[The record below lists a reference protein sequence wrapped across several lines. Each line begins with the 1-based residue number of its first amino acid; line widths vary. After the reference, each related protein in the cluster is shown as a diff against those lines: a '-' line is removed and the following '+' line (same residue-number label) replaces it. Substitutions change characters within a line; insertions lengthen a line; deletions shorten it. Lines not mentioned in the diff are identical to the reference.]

1 MEIRGKQITAELDP
15 GLDSH
20 GVYLAE
26 HDRLVFKTH
35 ALDASTNIL
44 RERARTVGGI
54 KDNPNIA
61 RVRGL
66 IGYDHVLDAAGQAEA
81 RLAIAYEYI
90 DAPLIT
96 DLRLTPA
103 ESDEALL
110 ALAEAT
116 ARLHN
121 SGIIHGGIGKHQVR
135 YDHDE
140 KRVVLLDAGWLW
152 QKTGNPKNPVVDIT
166 GLRDIASALNLSAPV
181 RRALATQSSDINAT
195 VTGIREAIAE
205 TKTTVDD
212 LKKPRTYGAGP
223 IPAPKPGKPKDAT
236 TGSTAA
242 PPPPPRGGGPVVM
255 GTPDANASDKA
266 DKEITGQA
274 PAQSDPE
281 ESNPESEPQAESVR
295 SNEQESTDAGHAIGT
310 DQSGTEQAVVTPAP
324 EAPAETEDEPNTGDE
339 KKDESPAVHHAPASP
354 DTNDEA
360 AAKGRARSDDTEY
373 DDYTPEDTE
382 HYVYVEDRE
391 NTPEPKRERSIALQ
405 ELVATP
411 ASGPET
417 EPDSHDDG
425 DGHEHETGTDAE
437 ESAEDPSETETHQ
450 SEDPATEEH
459 RGTEENNVSET
470 KTPLTRR
477 GPLADRRIRY
487 GAIGAIAVLAL
498 GGVGVAAAT
507 SIGGQGSDQS
517 SEASLQSR
525 ALPEDYSASSDWD
538 VPIPDG
544 AQVVATDAAIA
555 ILDGTKMKLYS
566 TSDGKAIRTIDLGG
580 NPEFVVDTTVGKDNA
595 LAWKVG
601 KKVSAWTSKT
611 GKDSDPIQADV
622 DDGTKFSNTGE
633 HLMMVKDK
641 TVSTIGPSGKIDFPE
656 GSGAPMAVDDAG
668 VIEASFDDPVNIRP
682 AKGDAKD
689 QKMDAPHDGQK
700 IQSWIAAGH
709 GYGIIIWAKDADN
722 TDDDNDVTVSV
733 NDLKSG
739 ESKGSYDTTLGK
751 TKDWKWMT
759 GQGGRAGTYGPLVVN
774 LVNGKINDKAPED
787 TTYKKVKGQLA
798 ITGGKPPKAYPT
810 DGEGYELTKGSILAV
825 TSSYAIVQE
834 GDDIKAYPST
844 LT

>member
-26 HDRLVFKTH
+26 HDGIVFKTH
-35 ALDASTNIL
+35 ALDESTNIL

-66 IGYDHVLDAAGQAEA
+66 IGYDHVLDAAGQTEA

-90 DAPLIT
+90 DGPLIT

-135 YDHDE
+135 YDQE
-140 KRVVLLDAGWLW
+140 SNRVVLLDAGWLW

-181 RRALATQSSDINAT
+181 RRALATQSADINAT

-212 LKKPRTYGAGP
+212 LKKPRYGAGP
-223 IPAPKPGKPKDAT
+223 IPAPKPGKPKDAS

-242 PPPPPRGGGPVVM
+242 PPPPPRSGGPVVM
-255 GTPDANASDKA
+255 GTPDADASDND
-266 DKEITGQA
+266 DKEATGQTT
-274 PAQSDPE
+274 AQPEPE
-281 ESNPESEPQAESVR
+281 ESKQDSAR
-295 SNEQESTDAGHAIGT
+295 SNEQESSETGPDIGA
-310 DQSGTEQAVVTPAP
+310 DRPGTEEAVATPAP
-324 EAPAETEDEPNTGDE
+324 EAPAETEDQPSTGDE
-339 KKDESPAVHHAPASP
+339 KKDESPAAHQVPDPTVAQQHAPNK
-354 DTNDEA
+354 NDDA
-360 AAKGRARSDDTEY
+360 PAKGRPRADDTEY
-373 DDYTPEDTE
+373 DDYTPEDTD
-382 HYVYVEDRE
+382 HYVYVEDRQKA
-391 NTPEPKRERSIALQ
+391 PEPKRERSLALQ

-425 DGHEHETGTDAE
+425 DGHENKTATDTE
-437 ESAEDPSETETHQ
+437 GSTEDPSEPETDQ
-450 SEDPATEEH
+450 PEDQTTDETSA
-459 RGTEENNVSET
+459 SET

-517 SEASLQSR
+517 SEASPQSR

-566 TSDGKAIRTIDLGG
+566 TRDGKEIRTIDLGG
-580 NPEFVVDTTVGKDNA
+580 NPEFVVDTTVGQDNA

-611 GKDSDPIQADV
+611 GKKSDPIQADV

-641 TVSTIGPSGKIDFPE
+641 TVSTIGPSGKIEFPK

-682 AKGDAKD
+682 AKGDAKE

-709 GYGIIIWAKDADN
+709 GYGITIWAKDADS
-722 TDDDNDVTVSV
+722 TDDDNEVTVSV

-774 LVNGKINDKAPED
+774 LVNGKMNDKAPED

-798 ITGGKPPKAYPT
+798 ITGDKPPKAYPT
-810 DGEGYELTKGSILAV
+810 DGGGYELTKGSILAL